1 MPDNLA
7 LKYSF
12 LKILTGSD
20 LSRRRLPMMSAKKS
34 SRPVLWLTAC
44 CHGDEVGG
52 IVIIQEIFKKIRKY
66 KLLKKGSV
74 FTFPLMNPIGFETQ
88 SRKISFSEEDL
99 NRSFPGN
106 AKGSLGERLAEIIF
120 STITDT
126 CPSLVIDLHNDWT
139 RSIPYVLIDPTPGPG
154 FEKVYRQ
161 CEKFAENT
169 GLPIIRDTEVL
180 QSSLSHCL
188 LMRKIP
194 SITLELGESFVINE
208 KNIEFGVKTIENI
221 FSYMKMMITPKE
233 SFQYSLPANLCGK
246 ILTYSSKPYSSTT
259 GIIRFIAKPG
269 DIIKKGQAIAKVY
282 NTFGKL
288 QETMKASDNGIVLG
302 HCNSSVVFP
311 GIPVMAFGII

>member
-1 MPDNLA
+1 MPQKPA
-7 LKYSF
+7 IKYSF

-20 LSRRRLPMMSAKKS
+20 LSRRRLPLMSAKKS

-52 IVIIQEIFKKIRKY
+52 IVIIQEIFKKIRKNEY
-66 KLLKKGSV
+66 LKKGSV
-74 FTFPLMNPIGFETQ
+74 FAFPLMNPIGFETQ

-106 AKGSLGERLAEIIF
+106 VKGSFGERLADIIF
-120 STITDT
+120 SSITDT
-126 CPSLVIDLHNDWT
+126 DPALVIDLHNDWR
-139 RSIPYVLIDPTPGPG
+139 RSIPYVLIDPAPGPG
-154 FEKVYRQ
+154 YEKVYRQ
-161 CEKFAENT
+161 CEIFAENS
-169 GLPIIRDTEVL
+169 GLLIIRDTEVL
-180 QSSLSHCL
+180 KKSLSHCL

-221 FSYMKMMITPKE
+221 LSYLKMTLTLKE
-233 SFQYSLPANLCGK
+233 PFQYTLPADLRGK
-246 ILTYSSKPYSSTT
+246 ILTYSFKPYSSTT

-269 DIIKKGQAIAKVY
+269 DIIRKEQPIAKVY

-288 QETMKASDNGIVLG
+288 QETMKSSGNGIVLG
-302 HCNSSVVFP
+302 HCDSSVVFP
-311 GIPVMAFGII
+311 GIPVMAFGLI